1 MKNSFDIVCKIDL
14 QEVSNAVQQAMK
26 EIKTRFDFKGSVS
39 NIELQE
45 GKLLLVSDDPYRL
58 KCVTEILQQKL
69 IKRGV
74 PLTGLDYG
82 KVQDAAGSTVR
93 QEVVLQ
99 QGIPTEKAKEVVR
112 AIKDSKL
119 KVQSAIM
126 GDYVRVSGPSR
137 DALQQVIALLKSQ
150 DFGIHMEYTNY
161 RSQ

>member
-1 MKNSFDIVCKIDL
+1 MKNSFDIVCKIDH

-45 GKLLLVSDDPYRL
+45 DKLVVASDDPYRL
-58 KCVTEILQQKL
+58 KSVIEILQQKMV
-69 IKRGV
+69 KRGV

-82 KVQDAAGSTVR
+82 KVEDAAGSTVR
-93 QEVVLQ
+93 QEITLQ
-99 QGIPTEKAKEVVR
+99 QGIPTEKAKEIVR
-112 AIKDSKL
+112 CVKDSKL

-126 GDYVRVSGPSR
+126 GDYVRVSGASR
-137 DALQQVIALLKSQ
+137 DVLQQVIALLRSQ